1 MMTDRF
7 RFAADGKRIP
17 HPPGSPSPDADGN
30 DRDARPDS
38 RDQVDIIAMV
48 RSLQRTA
55 GLNDC
60 FRRGRADCDDIQC
73 HWRSY
78 CLGGLPDQETSA
90 KGSAIRKPTERS
102 GESFD
107 FHKR

>member
-1 MMTDRF
+1 MTDQF
-7 RFAADGKRIP
+7 RFAADGKRSP
-17 HPPGSPSPDADGN
+17 HPSGSPSPGAEGN
-30 DRDARPDS
+30 DRDDRPDAK
-38 RDQVDIIAMV
+38 DQVDIIAMV

-78 CLGGLPDQETSA
+78 CLGGLPDQETSTS
-90 KGSAIRKPTERS
+90 GSKIRQPEKRS
-102 GESFD
+102 GHSFD
-107 FHKR
+107 FLKK

>member
-1 MMTDRF
+1 MTDRF
-7 RFAADGKRIP
+7 RSAADVKRTP
-17 HPPGSPSPDADGN
+17 HPPGSPSPDVDENDG
-30 DRDARPDS
+30 DARPDS

-78 CLGGLPDQETSA
+78 CLGGLPDQEKSTN
-90 KGSAIRKPTERS
+90 GSKIRQPEKRS
-102 GESFD
+102 DDSFD
-107 FHKR
+107 FLKK